1 MAGVVPV
8 GTELDFAVRPFAE
21 ADLGVVVGWVPN
33 AETLRWLAPST
44 AWPLTVKKVRAWRRD
59 GGRAYGMHAPPGNA
73 PIGYGELN
81 PMEAQPGHFWLG
93 HVIIDPA
100 WQGRGLG
107 RRFTTELA
115 RLAFDHHRA
124 TRLILVVFP
133 DNLAAIRCYHR
144 VGFKTVR
151 EEYHAFGSDPRLH
164 MLRRLEMGPD
174 DLRRA

>member
-1 MAGVVPV
+1 MAVAPNDPTTRLRVDRFPV
-8 GTELDFAVRPFAE
+8 QSLVDIAS
-21 ADLGVVVGWVPN
+21 WVQTPGQ
-33 AETLRWLAPST
+33 LRWLAPGTS
-44 AWPLTVKKVRAWRRD
+44 WPLTVEKIRAWRRN
-59 GGRAYGMHAPPGNA
+59 GGMAYGMHAPPGSA

-81 PMEAQPGHFWLG
+81 PMDAQPGHFWLG

-151 EEYHAFGSDPRLH
+151 EEYHAFGADPRLQ